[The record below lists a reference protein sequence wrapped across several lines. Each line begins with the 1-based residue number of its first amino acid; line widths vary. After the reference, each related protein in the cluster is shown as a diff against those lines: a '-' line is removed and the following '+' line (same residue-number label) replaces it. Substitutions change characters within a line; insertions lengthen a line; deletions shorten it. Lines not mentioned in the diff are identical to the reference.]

1 MLVFSLCLL
10 LVRPYTKVPVFHEG
24 RWENQLPIPAL
35 TLISRN
41 IKKKCNDAEWRL
53 ATGFKMVR

>member
-24 RWENQLPIPAL
+24 PWENQLPIPAL

-41 IKKKCNDAEWRL
+41 IKKNNAMMQNGDWPLDSRW
-53 ATGFKMVR
+53 

>member
-24 RWENQLPIPAL
+24 PWENQLPIPAL

-41 IKKKCNDAEWRL
+41 IKK
-53 ATGFKMVR
+53 TMQ